1 MDSTSPVPSED
12 VTDVIEKPSQALV
25 KTSMRA
31 LDGQYRP
38 PKPGRSLRTGM
49 RTLVLLGGSV
59 AIGTGVAMGAFGVL
73 PAAMMAVGLATA
85 QVVAQS
91 MYQNRLGQ
99 NVMGGIARGDLDQ
112 ALHAAEKALEES
124 PTGAMRTL
132 AASNLASV
140 LMQADRVHDGA
151 RVLDRYPPG
160 RIGSIPLSTVLWLN
174 NRAFAH
180 VVLNDQSATATALLD
195 EAQARLKKAGTRGFG
210 GLHNQ
215 RKIAAALAS
224 TCAMERL
231 AHDDPKA
238 ALRYLEESQ
247 QLDDSMRAAFRTAEL
262 ELCRA
267 EALRRLGRHDEAILT
282 VIELRDSD
290 LTERQHEVLR
300 VLEEKVNVRSKGA
313 SDVSQPEL
321 RSSAYEAFGD
331 LPDPLGV

>member
-1 MDSTSPVPSED
+1 MDSTSLVPSDD
-12 VTDVIEKPSQALV
+12 VTDVVEQPSQALV

-180 VVLNDQSATATALLD
+180 VVLQRRWPALVRWNGSPTVNPKRPFATSKNRNSSMILC
-195 EAQARLKKAGTRGFG
+195 EPPFARLNSNSAVQK
-210 GLHNQ
+210 H
-215 RKIAAALAS
+215 
-224 TCAMERL
+224 
-231 AHDDPKA
+231 
-238 ALRYLEESQ
+238 
-247 QLDDSMRAAFRTAEL
+247 LDDWADTTKR
-262 ELCRA
+262 
-267 EALRRLGRHDEAILT
+267 
-282 VIELRDSD
+282 
-290 LTERQHEVLR
+290 
-300 VLEEKVNVRSKGA
+300 
-313 SDVSQPEL
+313 
-321 RSSAYEAFGD
+321 Y
-331 LPDPLGV
+331 